1 MDIASGRPESHDS
14 LLPYDASQSPATAR
28 PTSIASGPSPVNQ
41 VGVFDA
47 TAEQAGRLG
56 GYEADARAAMHAGQ
70 NARNAMLAHYGQDI
84 LPIGAAYGDPMA
96 LPPVPANAV
105 PSENSDLYPWSG
117 TEPVP
122 STVGFYHPPG
132 PLPE

>member
-1 MDIASGRPESHDS
+1 MDIATGQPESHDS

-47 TAEQAGRLG
+47 TADQAGRLG

-70 NARNAMLAHYGQDI
+70 NARNDMLAHYQEAI
-84 LPIGAAYGDPMA
+84 LPVGSAYGDAMS
-96 LPPVPANAV
+96 LPPVPPNAV
-105 PSENSDLYPWSG
+105 PTESSDAYPYSG
-117 TEPVP
+117 MEPTP
-122 STVGFYHPPG
+122 AGVGFVHPS

>member
-1 MDIASGRPESHDS
+1 VDIASGRPESHDS

-47 TAEQAGRLG
+47 TADQAGRLG

-70 NARNAMLAHYGQDI
+70 NARNDMLAHYQEAI
-84 LPIGAAYGDPMA
+84 LPVGSAYGDPVD
-96 LPPVPANAV
+96 LPVVPANAV
-105 PSENSDLYPWSG
+105 PASLSDLYPYSG
-117 TEPVP
+117 MEPTP
-122 STVGFYHPPG
+122 ATTGFAHPD

>member
-1 MDIASGRPESHDS
+1 MDIATGRPESHPTP
-14 LLPYDASQSPATAR
+14 LPLDEGQSPGVAPPTAIVPGQLHGPTYDARDT
-28 PTSIASGPSPVNQ
+28 TG
-41 VGVFDA
+41 
-47 TAEQAGRLG
+47 EYQAQMSALEG
-56 GYEADARAAMHAGQ
+56 DCRAAQATGQ
-70 NARNAMLAHYGQDI
+70 GARGAMLAHYSQAI
-84 LPIGAAYGDPMA
+84 LPVGAAYGDAMA